1 MDLSVIVPTLNAREQ
16 LASTLDALGEAAPS
30 AEVIVVNGPSA
41 DGTSGMVR
49 DHEAADVLLELSERN
64 LNASRNAGIAIASG
78 EHVAFV
84 GQDTQLESGWVDA
97 VEQAVEDG
105 ADVVT
110 GPVHRR
116 VSGGVTT
123 ESLEEQTFGS
133 RTVRFFDGGNVV
145 FEKSVIDTLDGFDEY
160 LHTGGARDAAHRVAG
175 IDASVAWNSD
185 AVVLREEQDDI
196 IHRVGENDPATVHG
210 LKYRSLAYR
219 LVKNYGMGARVV
231 LRLLRYMVGEG
242 ITEAWGVLRGD
253 GKPSAWLGNGRA
265 VAANTMMGVQDGLG
279 ARVADRS
286 PRRNPNGVSQTRN
299 RPVARYD
306 L

>member
-1 MDLSVIVPTLNAREQ
+1 MDLSVVVPTLNAREQ
-16 LASTLDALGEAAPS
+16 LASTLDALGESAPS

-41 DGTSGMVR
+41 DGTTGMVR

-64 LNASRNAGIAIASG
+64 LNASRNAGIAVASG
-78 EHVAFV
+78 DHVGFV

-97 VEQAVEDG
+97 VEQAVADG

-123 ESLEEQTFGS
+123 ESLEERTFGS

-160 LHTGGARDAAHRVAG
+160 LHTGGARDTAHRVAG
-175 IDASVAWNSD
+175 IDASVTWESD

-231 LRLLRYMVGEG
+231 LQLLRYMIGEG
-242 ITEAWGVLRGD
+242 ITEAWGVIRGE

-265 VAANTMMGVQDGLG
+265 VAANTMMGIQDGLG